1 MVRVLAEPAIAIFV
15 CAMVLT
21 ACSPMPSAQPEA
33 PTTSASAGTS
43 PAALSEITGAW
54 DIVSFD
60 GYLPARLDS
69 DGQRHAFVDV
79 HGDGISFAIECNY
92 SGMRAGIENG
102 RLVALSNEDVQT
114 EMGCGPE
121 REGRDA
127 AFFAFLRTS
136 PAIVARTE
144 SAMALEND
152 GVRLE
157 LQRPE
162 VRRRAL
168 LPTRV
173 SELDGGW
180 RADIIYLRFEPGRTD
195 NLLAE
200 LNGAPARFNIASGQ
214 IRLTY
219 DCETLTA
226 PIELTAP
233 GDIQVNQSGVQRSRR
248 GACSVSEVNR
258 NRVASLLM
266 SRLSAETIPPNGLYL
281 EADDVYAVLRRD

>member
-1 MVRVLAEPAIAIFV
+1 MVRVLVEH
-15 CAMVLT
+15 AMAFAFYATVLA
-21 ACSPMPSAQPEA
+21 ACSPVPSAQPGGV
-33 PTTSASAGTS
+33 TL

-54 DIVSFD
+54 DILSFD
-60 GYLPARLDS
+60 GYRPARLDS

-79 HGDGISFAIECNY
+79 RGDGISFAIECNY

-127 AFFAFLRTS
+127 AFFAFLRTR

-144 SAMALEND
+144 GAIALEND

-157 LQRPE
+157 LERPE
-162 VRRRAL
+162 VRRRPL

-180 RADIIYLRFEPGRTD
+180 RADIIYWRSEPGRTD

-200 LNGAPARFNIASGQ
+200 LNGAPARFNIALGQ
-214 IRLTY
+214 IRLSY
-219 DCETLTA
+219 DCETVSA
-226 PIELTAP
+226 AVELTAP
-233 GDIQVNQSGVQRSRR
+233 GDLQVNQSAVQRSRS
-248 GACSVSEVNR
+248 GACSIPEATR
-258 NRVASLLM
+258 NRVASLLA
-266 SRLSAETIPPNGLYL
+266 SRLRAENIPPNGLYL
-281 EADDVYAVLRRD
+281 EAGDVYAVLRRD

>member
-1 MVRVLAEPAIAIFV
+1 MVRVVVEPVIAVFV

-21 ACSPMPSAQPEA
+21 ACSPMPSAHREA
-33 PTTSASAGTS
+33 PTPSAGARTS
-43 PAALSEITGAW
+43 PSALSEITGAW

-60 GYLPARLDS
+60 GYRPARLDS

-79 HGDGISFAIECNY
+79 RGDGISFAIECNY
-92 SGMRAGIENG
+92 SGMRVGIENG

-114 EMGCGPE
+114 QMGCGPE

-144 SAMALEND
+144 SAMGLENN

-157 LQRPE
+157 LERPE
-162 VRRRAL
+162 MRRRPL

-173 SELDGGW
+173 SELNGAW
-180 RADIIYLRFEPGRTD
+180 RADIIYSRSGPGRTD

-200 LNGAPARFNIASGQ
+200 LNGAPARFSIASGQ

-219 DCETLTA
+219 DCETVTA
-226 PIELTAP
+226 AVQLTAP
-233 GDIQVNQSGVQRSRR
+233 GDIQVNQGALQRSRR
-248 GACSVSEVNR
+248 GACSVTEANR
-258 NRVASLLM
+258 NKVASLLAN
-266 SRLSAETIPPNGLYL
+266 RLSAENIPPEGLYL
-281 EADDVYAVLRRD
+281 EAGDVYAVLRRD

>member
-1 MVRVLAEPAIAIFV
+1 MVIFV
-15 CAMVLT
+15 CAMVLM
-21 ACSPMPSAQPEA
+21 ACSPRPAAQPDA
-33 PTTSASAGTS
+33 PTTSASARTS

-60 GYLPARLDS
+60 GYRPARLDS

-79 HGDGISFAIECNY
+79 GGDGISFAIECNY

-121 REGRDA
+121 RERRDE

-136 PAIVARTE
+136 PAIVARTQ

-157 LQRPE
+157 LERPE
-162 VRRRAL
+162 VRRRSL

-180 RADIIYLRFEPGRTD
+180 RADIIYLRPEPGRTD
-195 NLLAE
+195 NLLAD
-200 LNGAPARFNIASGQ
+200 LNGAPARFTIASGQ
-214 IRLTY
+214 IRLSY
-219 DCETLTA
+219 DCETVTA
-226 PIELTAP
+226 PIELAAP
-233 GDIQVNQSGVQRSRR
+233 GDIQVNRGALHRSRS
-248 GACSVSEVNR
+248 GECSITDANR
-258 NRVASLLM
+258 NRVASLLAN
-266 SRLSAETIPPNGLYL
+266 RLNAENIPPNGLYL
-281 EADDVYAVLRRD
+281 EAGDVYAVLRRD

>member
-1 MVRVLAEPAIAIFV
+1 MVRILAEPAMAMFV
-15 CAMVLT
+15 CAMALM

-33 PTTSASAGTS
+33 ATTSASARTS

-60 GYLPARLDS
+60 GYRPARLDS

-79 HGDGISFAIECNY
+79 RGDGISFAIECNY

-102 RLVALSNEDVQT
+102 RLVALSNETVQT

-127 AFFAFLRTS
+127 AFFAFLRAS
-136 PAIVARTE
+136 PAIVARAE
-144 SAMALEND
+144 SAMALENE

-157 LQRPE
+157 LERPE
-162 VRRRAL
+162 VRRRPL

-180 RADIIYLRFEPGRTD
+180 RADIIYLRSEPGRTD
-195 NLLAE
+195 NLLAA
-200 LNGAPARFNIASGQ
+200 LNGAPARFNITADQ

-226 PIELTAP
+226 PVELTAP
-233 GDIQVNQSGVQRSRR
+233 GDIQVNQSAVQRRR
-248 GACSVSEVNR
+248 SGACSVSEANR
-258 NRVASLLM
+258 NKVASLLAN
-266 SRLSAETIPPNGLYL
+266 RLSAENIPPNGLYL
-281 EADDVYAVLRRD
+281 EAGEVYAVLRRD

>member
-1 MVRVLAEPAIAIFV
+1 MVRVLVKPAMAIFV
-15 CAMVLT
+15 CATVLT
-21 ACSPMPSAQPEA
+21 ACSPLPSAQTGG
-33 PTTSASAGTS
+33 PTPSASAGTL

-54 DIVSFD
+54 DILSFD
-60 GYLPARLDS
+60 NYRPARLDS

-79 HGDGISFAIECNY
+79 RGDGVSFAIECNY
-92 SGMRAGIENG
+92 SGMRAGVENG

-157 LQRPE
+157 LARPE
-162 VRRRAL
+162 VRRGPL
-168 LPTRV
+168 LPARI
-173 SELDGGW
+173 SELEGGW
-180 RADIIYLRFEPGRTD
+180 RADIIYLRSEPGRTD

-200 LNGAPARFNIASGQ
+200 LNGAPARFNITSGQ

-219 DCETLTA
+219 DCETVTA
-226 PIELTAP
+226 PVELTAP
-233 GDIQVNQSGVQRSRR
+233 GDIQDRR
-248 GACSVSEVNR
+248 AAG
-258 NRVASLLM
+258 M
-266 SRLSAETIPPNGLYL
+266 LSACTFDEGK
-281 EADDVYAVLRRD
+281 AVRLKWSSTWRAF